1 MMCYEILEISRRSEI
16 SYSILITSY
25 EKITHTEHTIIPR
38 YRVSQPLVQFI
49 NNIMQDGHSPC
60 P

>member
-25 EKITHTEHTIIPR
+25 EKITHTEHTIIPI
-38 YRVSQPLVQFI
+38 LTQFHYAI
-49 NNIMQDGHSPC
+49 KIPSVTTFSAIYK
-60 P
+60 